1 MPRTVYR
8 YNPDSGKFEESGPP
22 READA
27 SIYVHTDEMK
37 ATVHPCDGNVYESK
51 SAFRRVTKE
60 HGCVE
65 VGTGGLPKRKQWE
78 PTGIRETLI
87 DLYRNR

>member
-1 MPRTVYR
+1 MPRITYR
-8 YNPDSGKFEESGPP
+8 YNPDTGKFEEGQPKE
-22 READA
+22 RADA
-27 SIYVHTDEMK
+27 SVYIHSDEMP
-37 ATVHPCDGNVYESK
+37 AAVHPCDGRVYESK
-51 SAFRRVTKE
+51 SAFRRTTKA

-65 VGTGGLPKRKQWE
+65 VGTDKIEQKKFE